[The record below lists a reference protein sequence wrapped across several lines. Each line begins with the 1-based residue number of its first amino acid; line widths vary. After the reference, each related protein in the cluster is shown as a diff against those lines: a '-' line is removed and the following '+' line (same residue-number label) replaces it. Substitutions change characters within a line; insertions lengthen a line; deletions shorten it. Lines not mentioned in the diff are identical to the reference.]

1 MSLKN
6 VNQRTS
12 PSSSCLQDNL
22 SNAILLTEAGVDLRR
37 CYVSGRKCISQLRN
51 IINTTENAVNALQ
64 STAKRVL
71 EQANKMVVEINNGRG
86 TKEGQELMSVIDK
99 HLTGLSWSSEIDV
112 QQMTEKMRHFDK
124 KFYEN
129 TVPSWTNKNV
139 RSDINEKYPE
149 SLSRESLI
157 DLTTIVN
164 LPPVPEDI
172 PTGFFKK
179 PTRSSSLSSLK
190 SMRKVKLFL
199 QKAENSDDD
208 DSSDIDDQDYVR
220 SSTGDVRTKD
230 SLEDDIKQLPVASKK
245 LLGNITE
252 ETKVED

>member
-6 VNQRTS
+6 INQRTS
-12 PSSSCLQDNL
+12 PSSSYLEDSLN
-22 SNAILLTEAGVDLRR
+22 NAILLTEAGVDLRR
-37 CYVSGRKCISQLRN
+37 CYVSGRKCISQLKN

-99 HLTGLSWSSEIDV
+99 HLTGLSWNGSPEIDV

-129 TVPSWTNKNV
+129 TSWTNKGV

-157 DLTTIVN
+157 DLAIVN

-172 PTGFFKK
+172 PTGFSTK

-208 DSSDIDDQDYVR
+208 DSSDIDDQDLR
-220 SSTGDVRTKD
+220 NSTGDVRPTD